1 VSEIKKRI
9 ITSIILLVILY
20 FSIIYKFVLIPVLLL
35 LFYEI
40 LYEANNLIKKIKNIQ
55 NFKRFFLISLVLF
68 YLSFFFTTIWNT
80 IAYGTNVEKINFLL
94 ILSTC
99 ILSDIGGF
107 LFGKLFK
114 GKKLTKISPNKTYS
128 GLIGA
133 FVLSIFINFL
143 IFSNFIL
150 FYKILFYTIL
160 ISSISQIGDIT
171 ISYLKRRAKIKDTG
185 NFLPGHGGIIDRL
198 DGLFFALPFGLF
210 LFNLA

>member
-1 VSEIKKRI
+1 M
-9 ITSIILLVILY
+9 
-20 FSIIYKFVLIPVLLL
+20 
-35 LFYEI
+35 
-40 LYEANNLIKKIKNIQ
+40 
-55 NFKRFFLISLVLF
+55 
-68 YLSFFFTTIWNT
+68 
-80 IAYGTNVEKINFLL
+80 
-94 ILSTC
+94 
-99 ILSDIGGF
+99 
-107 LFGKLFK
+107 
-114 GKKLTKISPNKTYS
+114 
-128 GLIGA
+128 
-133 FVLSIFINFL
+133 SIFINFL

>member
-1 VSEIKKRI
+1 MSEIKKRI
-9 ITSIILLVILY
+9 ITSIILLAILY
-20 FSIIYKFVLIPVLLL
+20 FSIIYKFILIPVLLL

-55 NFKRFFLISLVLF
+55 NFKSFFLISLVLF

-80 IAYGTNVEKINFLL
+80 ISYGTNVEKINFLL

-133 FVLSIFINFL
+133 FVLSIIFNFL

-210 LFNLA
+210 LFNLG